1 MKSNYFQK
9 LVVLNKSRKIFK
21 NWNICAKLYLNQVR
35 DTFAILET
43 RTNKKIKIR
52 TSTTD
57 FMALAN
63 VWLLEDYKIKKFEI
77 HSDDVIIDIGAHIGI
92 FTIYA
97 SQFCNNGK
105 IYSFEPVRE
114 NYDLLLN
121 NIKLNHSEQVK
132 PFNLAVSN
140 TNDDVVAIYIN
151 DDKAAHSIFPSSES
165 SINVKSITLQN
176 IFEENNINHC
186 NFLKLDCEGAE
197 YEILCNLPTKYFKKI
212 DKIVMEC
219 HFVDKKPE
227 LIDGLKQILA
237 KQGFQVVTKVISN
250 ELVLLYAIK
259 DGIILC

>member
-1 MKSNYFQK
+1 MVNLKSNYFQK

-21 NWNICAKLYLNQVR
+21 NWNICAKLYLNQIKDR
-35 DTFAILET
+35 FAILET
-43 RTNKKIKIR
+43 RTNKKIKVR
-52 TSTTD
+52 TDTTD
-57 FMALAN
+57 FMALVN
-63 VWLLEDYKIKKFEI
+63 IWLLEDYKIKKFEI
-77 HSDDVIIDIGAHIGI
+77 HSNDVIIDIGAHIGI

-105 IYSFEPVRE
+105 IYSFEPVKE

-121 NIKLNHSEQVK
+121 NIELNRLEQVK
-132 PFNLAVSN
+132 LFNLAVSN
-140 TNDDVVAIYIN
+140 TNDDVTIYIN
-151 DDKAAHSIFPSSES
+151 DDKSAHSVFPSSKS
-165 SINVKSITLQN
+165 SVNVKSITLQN
-176 IFEENNINHC
+176 IFEENNISHC

-227 LIDGLKQILA
+227 LIDRLKQILA
-237 KQGFQVVTKVISN
+237 KQGFQVVTKAISN

-259 DGIILC
+259 MV

>member
-35 DTFAILET
+35 DKFAILET

-77 HSDDVIIDIGAHIGI
+77 RSNDVIVDIGAHIGI

-121 NIKLNHSEQVK
+121 NIKLNNSEQVK

-140 TNDDVVAIYIN
+140 TNDDVTIYIN

-197 YEILCNLPTKYFKKI
+197 YEILCNLPAKYFKEI

-219 HFVDKKPE
+219 HFVDKKPK
-227 LIDGLKQILA
+227 LIGELKQILV
-237 KQGFQVVTKVISN
+237 KQGFQVRTKTISN

-259 DGIILC
+259 DSIILC

>member
-21 NWNICAKLYLNQVR
+21 NWNICAKLYLNQVK
-35 DTFAILET
+35 DTFTILET
-43 RTNKKIKIR
+43 KTNKKIKIR
-52 TSTTD
+52 SNTTD

-77 HSDDVIIDIGAHIGI
+77 NSNDVIIDIGAHIGI

-105 IYSFEPVRE
+105 IYSFEPVKE

-140 TNDDVVAIYIN
+140 TNDVVTIYIN

-165 SINVKSITLQN
+165 SIKVKSITLQN

-197 YEILCNLPTKYFKKI
+197 YEILCNLPAKYFKEI

-227 LIDGLKQILA
+227 LIGDLKQILV
-237 KQGFQVVTKVISN
+237 KQGFQVRTKTISN

-259 DGIILC
+259 DSIILC

>member
-43 RTNKKIKIR
+43 RTNKKIKVR
-52 TSTTD
+52 TNTTD

-77 HSDDVIIDIGAHIGI
+77 NSDDVIIDIGAHIGI

-140 TNDDVVAIYIN
+140 TNDDVTIYIN

-197 YEILCNLPTKYFKKI
+197 YEILCNLPAKYFKEI
-212 DKIVMEC
+212 DKIVTEC

-227 LIDGLKQILA
+227 LIGELKQILV
-237 KQGFQVVTKVISN
+237 KQGFQVRTKTISN

-259 DGIILC
+259 DSIILC

>member
-35 DTFAILET
+35 DKFAILET

-77 HSDDVIIDIGAHIGI
+77 HSNDVIIDIGAHIGI

-121 NIKLNHSEQVK
+121 NIKLNNSEQVK

-140 TNDDVVAIYIN
+140 TNDDVTIYIN

-259 DGIILC
+259 DSIILC

>member
-1 MKSNYFQK
+1 LKSNYFQK

-21 NWNICAKLYLNQVR
+21 NWNICAKLYLNQVK
-35 DTFAILET
+35 DTFTILET

-52 TSTTD
+52 SNTTD

-77 HSDDVIIDIGAHIGI
+77 HSNDVIIDIGAHIGI

-105 IYSFEPVRE
+105 IYSFEPVKE

-140 TNDDVVAIYIN
+140 TNDVVTIYIN

-165 SINVKSITLQN
+165 SIKVKSITLQN

-197 YEILCNLPTKYFKKI
+197 YEILCNLPAKYFKEI

-227 LIDGLKQILA
+227 LIGDLKQILV
-237 KQGFQVVTKVISN
+237 KQGFQVRTKTISN

-259 DGIILC
+259 DSIILC

>member
-9 LVVLNKSRKIFK
+9 LVALNKSRKIFK
-21 NWNICAKLYLNQVR
+21 NWNICAKLYLNQIKDR
-35 DTFAILET
+35 FAILET
-43 RTNKKIKIR
+43 RTNKKIKVR
-52 TSTTD
+52 TDTTD

-63 VWLLEDYKIKKFEI
+63 IWLLEDYKIKKFEI
-77 HSDDVIIDIGAHIGI
+77 RSNDVIVDIGAHIGI

-105 IYSFEPVRE
+105 IYSFEPVKE

-121 NIKLNHSEQVK
+121 NIELNRLEQVK

-140 TNDDVVAIYIN
+140 TNNDVTIYIN
-151 DDKAAHSIFPSSES
+151 DDKAAHSVFPSSKS
-165 SINVKSITLQN
+165 SVNVKSITLQN
-176 IFEENNINHC
+176 IFEENNISHC

-227 LIDGLKQILA
+227 LIDGLKQILT
-237 KQGFQVVTKVISN
+237 KQGFQVRTKTISN

-259 DGIILC
+259 DSIILC

>member
-1 MKSNYFQK
+1 LKSNYFQK

-21 NWNICAKLYLNQVR
+21 NWNICAKLYLNQVK
-35 DTFAILET
+35 DTFTILET
-43 RTNKKIKIR
+43 KTNKKIKIR
-52 TSTTD
+52 SNTTD

-77 HSDDVIIDIGAHIGI
+77 NSNDVIIDIGAHIGI

-105 IYSFEPVRE
+105 IYSFEPVKE

-140 TNDDVVAIYIN
+140 TNDVVTIYIN

-165 SINVKSITLQN
+165 SIKVKSITLQN

-197 YEILCNLPTKYFKKI
+197 YEILCNLPAKYFKEI

-227 LIDGLKQILA
+227 LIGDLKQILV
-237 KQGFQVVTKVISN
+237 KQGFQVRTKTISN

-259 DGIILC
+259 DSIILC

>member
-1 MKSNYFQK
+1 LKSNYFQK

-21 NWNICAKLYLNQVR
+21 NWNICAKLYLNQVK
-35 DTFAILET
+35 DTFTILET

-52 TSTTD
+52 SNTTD

-77 HSDDVIIDIGAHIGI
+77 HSNDVIIDIGAHIGI

-105 IYSFEPVRE
+105 IYSFEPVKE

-140 TNDDVVAIYIN
+140 TNDVVTIYIN

-197 YEILCNLPTKYFKKI
+197 YEILCNLPAKYFKEI

-227 LIDGLKQILA
+227 LIGDLKQILV
-237 KQGFQVVTKVISN
+237 KQGFQVRTKTISN
-250 ELVLLYAIK
+250 EFVLLYAIK
-259 DGIILC
+259 DSIILC

>member
-43 RTNKKIKIR
+43 RTNKKIKVR
-52 TSTTD
+52 TNTTD

-77 HSDDVIIDIGAHIGI
+77 NSDDVIIDIGAHIGI

-197 YEILCNLPTKYFKKI
+197 YEILCNLPAKYFKEI

-227 LIDGLKQILA
+227 LIGELKQTLV
-237 KQGFQVVTKVISN
+237 KQGFQVRTKTISN

-259 DGIILC
+259 DSIILC

>member
-43 RTNKKIKIR
+43 RTNKKIKVR
-52 TSTTD
+52 TNTTD

-77 HSDDVIIDIGAHIGI
+77 NSDDVIIDIGAHIGI

-121 NIKLNHSEQVK
+121 NIKLNNSEQVK

-140 TNDDVVAIYIN
+140 TNDDVTIYIN

-197 YEILCNLPTKYFKKI
+197 YEILCNLPAKYFKEI

-219 HFVDKKPE
+219 HFVDKKPK
-227 LIDGLKQILA
+227 LIGELKQILV
-237 KQGFQVVTKVISN
+237 KQGFQVRTKTISN

-259 DGIILC
+259 DSIILC

>member
-35 DTFAILET
+35 DKFAILET

-77 HSDDVIIDIGAHIGI
+77 HSNDVIIDIGAHIGI

-121 NIKLNHSEQVK
+121 NIKLNNSEQVK

-140 TNDDVVAIYIN
+140 TNDDVTIYIN

-237 KQGFQVVTKVISN
+237 KQGFQVRTKTISN

-259 DGIILC
+259 DSIILC

>member
-1 MKSNYFQK
+1 MKSNYLQK

-35 DTFAILET
+35 DKFAILET

-77 HSDDVIIDIGAHIGI
+77 HSNDVIIDIGAHIGI

-105 IYSFEPVRE
+105 IYSFEPIRE

-140 TNDDVVAIYIN
+140 TNDDVTIYIN

-197 YEILCNLPTKYFKKI
+197 YEILRNLPAKYFKEI

-227 LIDGLKQILA
+227 LISELKQILV
-237 KQGFQVVTKVISN
+237 KQGFQVRTKTISN

-259 DGIILC
+259 DSIILC

>member
-1 MKSNYFQK
+1 LKSNYFQK

-21 NWNICAKLYLNQVR
+21 NWNICAKLYLNQVK
-35 DTFAILET
+35 DTFTILET

-52 TSTTD
+52 SNTTD

-77 HSDDVIIDIGAHIGI
+77 HSNDVIIDIGAHIGI

-140 TNDDVVAIYIN
+140 TNDVVTIYIN

-165 SINVKSITLQN
+165 SIKVKSITLQN

-197 YEILCNLPTKYFKKI
+197 YEILCNLPAKYFKEI

-227 LIDGLKQILA
+227 LIGDLKQILV
-237 KQGFQVVTKVISN
+237 KQGFQVRTKTISN

-259 DGIILC
+259 DSIILC